1 MKKIYVSILAAAF
14 VAMPAL
20 AQENLQKEI
29 TLPKDFV
36 PVVKKPVKKSA
47 LPRVLKPVKSDEG
60 KVIGFTDWAEPT
72 AVSVEIPTMLP
83 LKWMPGRSTIA
94 PGTERTLR
102 LCRSLKSNNSATMP
116 LAWT

>member
-72 AVSVEIPTMLP
+72 AVSVEIHTLLP
-83 LKWMPGRSTIA
+83 Y
-94 PGTERTLR
+94 
-102 LCRSLKSNNSATMP
+102 
-116 LAWT
+116 